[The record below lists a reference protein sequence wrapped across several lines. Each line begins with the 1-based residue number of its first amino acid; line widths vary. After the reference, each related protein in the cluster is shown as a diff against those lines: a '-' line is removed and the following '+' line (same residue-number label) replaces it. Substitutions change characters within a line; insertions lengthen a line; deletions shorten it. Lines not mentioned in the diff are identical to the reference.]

1 MSATKS
7 PAARDEAKQFLANL
21 LADGPVLATEVKD
34 AASGNGISERTLK
47 RAKQELGVQA
57 EKDGATGKWSW
68 HLPGKSKAPTK
79 H

>member
-1 MSATKS
+1 M
-7 PAARDEAKQFLANL
+7 E
-21 LADGPVLATEVKD
+21 
-34 AASGNGISERTLK
+34 AASGNDISERTLK

-68 HLPGKSKAPTK
+68 HLPGKSKPPTK